1 GPKRQSEQSV
11 NLKPLYDAAG
21 VFRENAARFH
31 AWDQVWY
38 SAVYGSGGFE
48 SNVMGIKRTS
58 HNTRM
63 ANFETRLLDLAEDGG
78 VSIAFSDLSVTSSAA
93 I

>member
-1 GPKRQSEQSV
+1 VDFTS
-11 NLKPLYDAAG
+11 LYDAAA
-21 VFRENAARFH
+21 VFRQNAALFH
-31 AWDQVWY
+31 AWDQAWY

-48 SNVMGIKRTS
+48 SNVIGLQRIV

-63 ANFETRLLDLAEDGG
+63 ANFETQLLDLAEGGG
-78 VSIAFSDLSVTSSAA
+78 VSVFQLTINLLLD